1 MEDVKLPAQRNLKF
15 SVKSNHTE
23 GVWAATPWGGVC
35 FASKADPFSRAHP
48 AIRIHTAMLA
58 ALCSATSIDAGNAT
72 EVSRDWADR
81 NLATNPAPHSPTEPL
96 SASFSS
102 PLAHAA
108 SAFLLFISRDI
119 CCNPFSLTKSTRFSG
134 VYFPF
139 LPSVITN
146 PNHTGDEGQNQL
158 LSDPPALISQ
168 KGNFKK
174 NQHFLGF

>member
-1 MEDVKLPAQRNLKF
+1 MFCLQSRSIF
-15 SVKSNHTE
+15 QSTSSNQNSYSNAGSSLQCH
-23 GVWAATPWGGVC
+23 
-35 FASKADPFSRAHP
+35 
-48 AIRIHTAMLA
+48 IH
-58 ALCSATSIDAGNAT
+58 CPGDAGNAT
-72 EVSRDWADR
+72 ELSRDWADR
-81 NLATNPAPHSPTEPL
+81 NLATNPSPHSPTEPL

-168 KGNFKK
+168 KGNLKK
-174 NQHFLGF
+174 INISLGFKAPEVDF